1 MEGGAGSPVVHEML
15 GALEDALSH
24 EAEGLNHKTAANVL
38 WPWGS
43 SEGRLR
49 WGGLAR
55 RTRLTHELERRLV
68 SNS

>member
-38 WPWGS
+38 WALGELGRTPPVGCCTLNSVDPW
-43 SEGRLR
+43 
-49 WGGLAR
+49 
-55 RTRLTHELERRLV
+55 LERRLV

>member
-38 WPWGS
+38 WALGELGRSPPVGWVSTLNSVDPW
-43 SEGRLR
+43 
-49 WGGLAR
+49 
-55 RTRLTHELERRLV
+55 LEWRLV